1 MIRSGKVLKK
11 IVWLIIAV
19 VIVFV
24 IVRAIAGRKPKETA
38 MASRPVQTAYS
49 VKDDVPIYVDSFGSL
64 SPSSDVNIKSQVT
77 GQIEEVHF
85 KEGQEV
91 NKGDLLFTI
100 DPSPF
105 QADLEKAQAALA
117 QDTADLNLKK
127 DTLERN
133 KSLFASQLISQQD
146 FDKFQADF
154 LSAGQKIKLD
164 QANIDLAKIS
174 LSYCSITSPIDGMT
188 GRRQVDPG
196 NIVAENTGPTLVN
209 IKTIDPLYVDFTVPE
224 SQLGRVRTA
233 KEAGELKV
241 EVCLEEDLAKRYSG
255 TLELLSNTVDTT
267 TGTISLRAF
276 IDNKDKKLWPGQ
288 FVRVRLILGVDE
300 GVVTVPYEAVQLG
313 QNGYF
318 LFVVGRDN
326 KADLRL
332 VTVGLQFDD
341 DIVIQKGVS
350 SGEKVVISGQ
360 MGLYPG
366 ASVMQAQPD
375 NAKPK

>member
-133 KSLFASQLISQQD
+133 KSLFASQLISRQD

-154 LSAGQKIKLD
+154 LSAEQKIKLD

-224 SQLGRVRTA
+224 SELGRVRSA
-233 KEAGELKV
+233 KEAGQLKV
-241 EVCLEEDLAKRYSG
+241 EVCLEEDLAKKYSG

-350 SGEKVVISGQ
+350 LGEKVVISGQ

>member
-1 MIRSGKVLKK
+1 MVRSGKALKK
-11 IVWLIIAV
+11 IIGFIVVV
-19 VIVFV
+19 VIIFV
-24 IVRAIAGRKPKETA
+24 IVRAIAGRKPKETV
-38 MASRPVQTAYS
+38 MAVRSVQTAYAARE
-49 VKDDVPIYVDSFGSL
+49 DVPIYVDSFGSL

-77 GQIEEVHF
+77 GQIKEVHF

-91 NKGDLLFTI
+91 SKGDLLFTI

-105 QADLEKAQAALA
+105 QADLEKARAALA

-133 KSLFASQLISQQD
+133 KSLFASQLISRQD

-154 LSAGQKIKLD
+154 LSAEQKIKLD
-164 QANIDLAKIS
+164 QANIDLAKIN
-174 LSYCSITSPIDGMT
+174 LGYCNIISPIDGVT

-224 SQLGRVRTA
+224 NELGRVRSA
-233 KEAGELKV
+233 KEAGQLKV
-241 EVCLEEDLAKRYSG
+241 EVCLQDAPDIKYSG
-255 TLELLSNTVDTT
+255 TLELLSNTVDNT

-276 IDNKDKKLWPGQ
+276 VDNKEKKLWPGQ
-288 FVRVRLILGVDE
+288 FVRVRLILGVEE
-300 GVVTVPYEAVQLG
+300 GAVTVPYDAVQLG

-318 LFVVGRDN
+318 LFVVGKDN

-332 VTVGLQFDD
+332 VAVGPQVDD
-341 DIVIQKGVS
+341 DIVIKKGVS

-366 ASVMQAQPD
+366 ASVVQAQPD
-375 NAKPK
+375 NAKQK

>member
-1 MIRSGKVLKK
+1 MIRSGKAFKK
-11 IVWLIIAV
+11 IVLLIIAV

-38 MASRPVQTAYS
+38 MAGRPVQTAYA

-77 GQIEEVHF
+77 GQIKEVHF

-133 KSLFASQLISQQD
+133 KSLFASQLISRQD

-154 LSAGQKIKLD
+154 LSAEQKIKLD

-224 SQLGRVRTA
+224 SQLGRLRTA

-350 SGEKVVISGQ
+350 LGEKVVISGQ